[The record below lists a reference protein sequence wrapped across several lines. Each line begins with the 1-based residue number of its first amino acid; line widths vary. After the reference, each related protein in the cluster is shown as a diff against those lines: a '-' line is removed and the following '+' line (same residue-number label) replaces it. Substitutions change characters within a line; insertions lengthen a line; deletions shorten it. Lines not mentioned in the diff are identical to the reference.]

1 MTGDKNVNTIEFAK
15 SKDAVDPLA
24 QYRDEFYIGDKI
36 YLDGNSL
43 GLLSKRAE
51 KSFMNVFH
59 SWKEYGIEGWM
70 KGDDPWFDLSQQ
82 LGKQLAPLVGA
93 KENEVIVT
101 GSTTVNIH
109 QLIST
114 FYQPTKS
121 RNKILADDATFPS
134 DIYALKSQIQLKG
147 YDPTNALIQVK
158 SKDGLLYEDD
168 IIEQMTEDIS
178 VIFLPSVL
186 YRSGQILNMEQLTKE
201 ARIRGIL
208 IGFDLCHSIGAV
220 PHDLHKWDVDFAVWC
235 HYKHINGGPGAVAG
249 LYVNQKHF
257 GKTPGIAG
265 WFSSKKDVQF
275 DMNHKLEAAEDAG
288 AYEIGTP
295 HVLSMAPLIGALDM
309 FNEVGINNV
318 RKKSLELTNY
328 LIELIELELNQYNFK
343 IVSPIDEEKRGA
355 HILLEHEQSASICK
369 ALKSH
374 AIIPDFRTP
383 NFIRIGPV
391 ALYNSFY
398 DIWKTVHVLKEIME
412 EEQYKRFD
420 NKREIIA

>member
-1 MTGDKNVNTIEFAK
+1 MTGDKNVNTIEFAR

-24 QYRDEFYIGDKI
+24 QYRNEFYIGDKI

-51 KSFMNVFH
+51 QSLMKVFH
-59 SWKEYGIEGWM
+59 SWKEYGVDGWM
-70 KGDDPWFDLSQQ
+70 KGDYPWFDLSQQ

-93 KENEVIVT
+93 DESEVIVT

-114 FYQPTKS
+114 FYKPTTS

-134 DIYALKSQIQLKG
+134 DIYALKSQIQLKN
-147 YDPTNALIQVK
+147 YHPKDALIQVK
-158 SKDGLLYEDD
+158 SKDGILYEDE
-168 IIEQMTEDIS
+168 IIEHMTDDIS
-178 VIFLPSVL
+178 LIFLPSVL
-186 YRSGQILNMEQLTKE
+186 YRSGQILDIERLTQE
-201 ARIRGIL
+201 AHKRGIQ

-235 HYKHINGGPGAVAG
+235 NYKHINGGPGAVAG
-249 LYVNQKHF
+249 LYVNQKYF

-265 WFSSKKDVQF
+265 WFSSRKEIQF
-275 DMNHKLEAAEDAG
+275 DMNHNLEAADDAG

-295 HVLSMAPLIGALDM
+295 HVLSMAPLIGALEM
-309 FNEVGINNV
+309 FNEVGINNI

-328 LIELIELELNQYNFK
+328 FIELIELELNQYKFK
-343 IVSPIDEEKRGA
+343 IVSPMEEGKRGA

-374 AIIPDFRTP
+374 GIIPDFRAP
-383 NFIRIGPV
+383 NFIRLGPV

-398 DIWKTVHVLKEIME
+398 DIWKTVNVLKKIME
-412 EEQYKRFD
+412 EGQYKNFD
-420 NKREIIA
+420 NTREIIA